1 MKKSILKSLQLIT
14 LLFYYFIAINSATQK
29 EPSIAVKNK
38 IEEQAAFEKKIEVKN
53 ESLRQIILK
62 GDVIDPK
69 KLNAFKYFYFPK
81 IQNSIIKNS
90 EFLWAQIHDTLM
102 NSGIIVSTSKTEF
115 LIQGIDECKVATIKY
130 SQEFI
135 SGPGIYSIIYFLNFE
150 GDTIFFQYNQYKH
163 KGSEENLSISMG
175 NALNIF
181 KNFKYAYSEELSKH
195 ICKKS
200 ISHIDN
206 NVVKSQNEIFNTSGK
221 YIANQNNN
229 SNQRDEVN
237 EVFNSEVDVNIPTIQ
252 NKFPNRFALI
262 IGNEDY
268 HSYQKGLQAEGN
280 VIYAE
285 RDANIFRL
293 YAINSL
299 GIPEDNITLILNAK
313 SIEMN
318 RAIASM
324 KLLSKISAGNAEII
338 FYYAGHGFP
347 DEVTKEPYVIPVDVT
362 STDLKYALK
371 LKDIYSELTEYPSKR
386 VTVFLDACFSGGG
399 RDQGLLASRG
409 VYVKPNIDVLLKG
422 DLVVFS
428 SSSGNGTSL
437 PYNEKQHGIF
447 TYFLLKKIQE
457 SKGDITYE
465 ELSDFLIQKVSI
477 FSALKNNK
485 EQIPEVNFS
494 YDIENEW
501 KEWKLNGE

>member
-252 NKFPNRFALI
+252 NK
-262 IGNEDY
+262 
-268 HSYQKGLQAEGN
+268 
-280 VIYAE
+280 
-285 RDANIFRL
+285 
-293 YAINSL
+293 
-299 GIPEDNITLILNAK
+299 IL
-313 SIEMN
+313 
-318 RAIASM
+318 
-324 KLLSKISAGNAEII
+324 
-338 FYYAGHGFP
+338 H
-347 DEVTKEPYVIPVDVT
+347 
-362 STDLKYALK
+362 
-371 LKDIYSELTEYPSKR
+371 
-386 VTVFLDACFSGGG
+386 
-399 RDQGLLASRG
+399 
-409 VYVKPNIDVLLKG
+409 
-422 DLVVFS
+422 
-428 SSSGNGTSL
+428 
-437 PYNEKQHGIF
+437 
-447 TYFLLKKIQE
+447 
-457 SKGDITYE
+457 
-465 ELSDFLIQKVSI
+465 
-477 FSALKNNK
+477 
-485 EQIPEVNFS
+485 
-494 YDIENEW
+494 
-501 KEWKLNGE
+501 